1 MTMEAPAPASS
12 PPGAPAAAPGGGEL
26 KRDFTLRS
34 AFSLAFAYMSPIVC
48 IYGVF
53 AIALALVGPGFW
65 LALPVAA
72 AGQLLVAYAL
82 GEVASRYPY
91 QGSLYAWAGRLMGP
105 AYGWFTGWAYV
116 WTVLIALVTVAV
128 GAAQFWAAAFQI
140 DISAKSSLI
149 LGSVIVLAIA
159 TVSNMLTRKLLR
171 FMIALSITVEV
182 IASIG
187 LGIWLIAFH
196 HVNPLSA
203 IVHNGLGAGGWSA
216 STILLAI
223 GLAGWSFVGF
233 ESSGSIGEEVQDAGR
248 NVPKALRYALMAIAA
263 IGLFGSLALLLAVPD
278 VGAVLTG
285 ADADPITTTLTTHLG
300 ETATRLVNAMFAIGF
315 TACVL
320 GLQTGI
326 SRVIWAFARDRALP
340 ASGWLA
346 RLSRRESI
354 PLNALAVTAVL
365 PLPIFF
371 LTGSNVYNVLV
382 GYVIGGWYLTFAL
395 ALVAAAIVRW
405 RGRWESGPLSLGR
418 WSVPI
423 LIAALTWAVFETVNI
438 SWPREI
444 LSGPEWWL
452 QWSVVIVTAVLG
464 ALGALVYA
472 TVRGRMRLGQP
483 AVESADPNEQE
494 L

>member
-1 MTMEAPAPASS
+1 MMEAPA
-12 PPGAPAAAPGGGEL
+12 PPGAPAASAAAERTPAL

-82 GEVASRYPY
+82 GEVASRYPF

-128 GAAQFWAAAFQI
+128 GAAQFWAAAFHI
-140 DISAKSSLI
+140 DITAKSSLI
-149 LGSVIVLAIA
+149 LGCVIVLAFA
-159 TVSNMLTRKLLR
+159 TACNMLTRKLLR
-171 FMIALSITVEV
+171 LMIALSITVEV

-187 LGIWLIAFH
+187 LGIWLLAFH
-196 HVNPLSA
+196 HVNPISA
-203 IVHNGLGAGGWSA
+203 IFENGLGAGGWSA
-216 STILLAI
+216 STVLLAI

-263 IGLFGSLALLLAVPD
+263 IGLFGSLSLLLAVPD

-285 ADADPITTTLTTHLG
+285 ADADPITTTLSVHLG
-300 ETATRLVNAMFAIGF
+300 ETATQLVNAMFAIGF

-340 ASGWLA
+340 ASGVLS
-346 RLSRRESI
+346 RLSKRESI
-354 PLNALAVTAVL
+354 PLNALALTAVL

-405 RGRWESGPLSLGR
+405 RGRWEPGPLSLGR

-423 LIAALTWAVFETVNI
+423 LIAALTWAVFETINI

-444 LSGPEWWL
+444 LSGPDWWL

-472 TVRGRMRLGQP
+472 TVRGNMRLGQP
-483 AVESADPNEQE
+483 ELETPTEQE

>member
-1 MTMEAPAPASS
+1 MTMEASAPPRAAPS
-12 PPGAPAAAPGGGEL
+12 GEPAAPPDQAL

-65 LALPVAA
+65 LALPFAF

-82 GEVASRYPY
+82 GEVASRYPF
-91 QGSLYAWAGRLMGP
+91 QGSLYAWAGRLLGP

-128 GAAQFWAAAFQI
+128 GAAQFWGAAFNI
-140 DISAKSSLI
+140 DVSAKSSLI
-149 LGSVIVLAIA
+149 IGSVIVMAIA
-159 TVSNMLTRKLLR
+159 TISNMVTRKLLR
-171 FMIALSITVEV
+171 IMIALSITVEV

-187 LGIWLIAFH
+187 LGVWLIAFH
-196 HVNPLSA
+196 HVNPVSA
-203 IVHNGLGAGGWSA
+203 ILENGAGASGWSL
-216 STILLAI
+216 STVLLAI

-233 ESSGSIGEEVQDAGR
+233 ESSGAIGEEVEDAPR
-248 NVPKALRYALMAIAA
+248 NVPKALRYSLMAIAA

-278 VGAVLTG
+278 IGAVLTG
-285 ADADPITTTLTTHLG
+285 RDVDPITTTLSTHLG
-300 ETATRLVNAMFAIGF
+300 ETGMRVFNGMFAIGF
-315 TACVL
+315 TACAL

-340 ASGWLA
+340 GSNWLA
-346 RLSRRESI
+346 RLSRREAI

-371 LTGSNVYNVLV
+371 LTGSNVYSVLV
-382 GYVIGGWYLTFAL
+382 GFVIGGWYLTFAMVL
-395 ALVAAAIVRW
+395 IAAVIVRR
-405 RGRWESGPLSLGR
+405 RGVWKPGPWSLGR
-418 WSVPI
+418 ASLPI
-423 LIAALTWAVFETVNI
+423 LVLALLWAVFETINI

-444 LSGPEWWL
+444 LSGPDWWL
-452 QWSVVIVTAVLG
+452 QWSVVIVTVVLG

-472 TVRGRMRLGQP
+472 TVRGSMRFGRSLP
-483 AVESADPNEQE
+483 EEQE
-494 L
+494 S